1 MSFPQAT
8 GQCPIYYNHYNTGR
22 PHVENFRYVS
32 RYQDIPTESYYPFG
46 YGLSYSH
53 FEYTNLKLS
62 SNKITPKSPV
72 TVTVQVKNNSEV
84 AGKEVVQLY
93 IQDLVANSVRPVKE
107 LKAFKKVYLEPWEE
121 REVSFEITVDML
133 AFWNEKLEYKP
144 EEGEFKVVV
153 GSNVRDTI
161 CGMLELVDD
170 CCL

>member
-22 PHVENFRYVS
+22 PHVKNIRYVS

-46 YGLSYSH
+46 YGLSYSK

-62 SNKITPKSPV
+62 HIQITKEAPII
-72 TVTVQVKNNSEV
+72 VTVQVKNNSEV

-107 LKAFKKVYLEPWEE
+107 LKAFKKMHFEPWEE
-121 REVSFEITVDML
+121 KKVSFEVTVDML
-133 AFWNEKLEYKP
+133 KFWNEKLEYRA
-144 EEGEFKVVV
+144 EIGEFKVFV
-153 GSNVRDTI
+153 GPNSRDTI
-161 CGMLELVDD
+161 CASLELVEKSS
-170 CCL
+170 